1 MSTTKAS
8 TKVKKYKLCRRLG
21 SGVFEK
27 CQTQKFLLVQG
38 QGKKQNMRRTDYGN
52 QMIEKQKV
60 KFSYGVREKQF
71 GNYVNRAME
80 HGGKSVSPATIL
92 FQILESRLDNI
103 VYRLGFANTRAL
115 ARQMVSHGH
124 ILVNGTKS
132 TIASMQLK
140 KGDVIT
146 VREGSKSSVLF
157 KDLALKLKNYKTPEW
172 LKWNATELSGTVAG
186 SPVNPDPF
194 LQFQSV
200 MEFYSR

>member
-21 SGVFEK
+21 AGVFEK

-80 HGGKSVSPATIL
+80 HGGKQVSPATML
-92 FQILESRLDNI
+92 FQILESRLDNA

-124 ILVNGTKS
+124 ILVNGKKT
-132 TIASMQLK
+132 TVASMQLK
-140 KGDVIT
+140 KSDVISI
-146 VREGSKSSVLF
+146 REGSKSSVLF
-157 KDLALKLKNYKTPEW
+157 KDIATKLKGYKTPEW
-172 LKWNATELSGTVAG
+172 LNWNATALTGTVGG

-200 MEFYSR
+200 IEFYSR

>member
-1 MSTTKAS
+1 MSKTS

-60 KFSYGVREKQF
+60 KFTYGVRERQF
-71 GNYVNRAME
+71 GNYVDRAME
-80 HGGKSVSPATIL
+80 GGKGVSPATIL
-92 FQILESRLDNI
+92 FQILESRLDNT

-124 ILVNGTKS
+124 ILVNGKKT
-132 TIASMQLK
+132 TIASAQLK

-146 VREGSKSSVLF
+146 VREGSKSSPLF
-157 KDLALKLKNYKTPEW
+157 KELALKLKSYKTPEW
-172 LKWNATELSGTVAG
+172 LTWNAATLSGTVGG
-186 SPVNPDPF
+186 SPVHPDPF

-200 MEFYSR
+200 IEFYSR